1 MDVGADA
8 PAYGRA
14 PFPTD
19 AVRDG
24 LHLGTISG
32 LELITKSRADLVA
45 AHLAAL
51 DGWGLRPGVEFFIEG
66 DLDAATVPATT
77 TTLGD
82 PVGVVQLVNGELGG
96 VVAMDWRYDA
106 ERKVVAGSPHAG
118 VQLEERATY
127 AAFIT

>member
-1 MDVGADA
+1 MAVAACGDNTHPPAVVMDVGTDA

-24 LHLGTISG
+24 LHLGAITG
-32 LELITKSRADLVA
+32 LERITKSRAGLVA

-51 DGWGLRPGVEFFIEG
+51 DGWGLRPVVEFFIEG

-77 TTLGD
+77 RTLAD
-82 PVGVVQLVNGELGG
+82 ALGVVQLVDGSTAGG
-96 VVAMDWRYDA
+96 D
-106 ERKVVAGSPHAG
+106 
-118 VQLEERATY
+118 
-127 AAFIT
+127 